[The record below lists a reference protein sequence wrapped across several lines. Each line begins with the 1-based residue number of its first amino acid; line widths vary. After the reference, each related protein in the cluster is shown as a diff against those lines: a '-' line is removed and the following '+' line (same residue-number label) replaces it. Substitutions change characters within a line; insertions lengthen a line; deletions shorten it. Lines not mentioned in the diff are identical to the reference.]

1 MWGRGRH
8 LGPAASGQVIQ
19 LRFNWEQVLGGCI
32 TLIGEGYSKWK
43 GQSIMDKLCGT
54 IALALGLYAF
64 VNLLRNEA
72 ILNNFLSET
81 NSRKLVPFVLPWEN
95 VRLKQKIP
103 LPRQSFATCGKRI
116 QL

>member
-1 MWGRGRH
+1 MLVNSKNPW
-8 LGPAASGQVIQ
+8 PAVSGQVIQ
-19 LRFNWEQVLGGCI
+19 LRFNWEQVLEGCI
-32 TLIGEGYSKWK
+32 TLIGEGFSKWK
-43 GQSIMDKLCGT
+43 GQSIMDKLCST
-54 IALALGLYAF
+54 IALKLGLYAF

>member
-1 MWGRGRH
+1 M
-8 LGPAASGQVIQ
+8 
-19 LRFNWEQVLGGCI
+19 EGCI
-32 TLIGEGYSKWK
+32 TLIGEGFSKWK
-43 GQSIMDKLCGT
+43 GQSIMDKLCCT
-54 IALALGLYAF
+54 IALKLGLYAF

-81 NSRKLVPFVLPWEN
+81 NFRKLVPFVLPWEN

-116 QL
+116 QQ